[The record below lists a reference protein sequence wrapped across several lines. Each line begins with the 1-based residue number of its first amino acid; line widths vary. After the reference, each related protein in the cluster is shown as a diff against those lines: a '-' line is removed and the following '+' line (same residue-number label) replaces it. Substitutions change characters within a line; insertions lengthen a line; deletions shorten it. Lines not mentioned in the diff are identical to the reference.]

1 MTATSRDPPIAVPDS
16 VKGGPADS
24 VGGGASIFAGGAGG
38 RCDTEKSGRSRVT
51 ESELMGI
58 RDRGL
63 APGGG
68 CRGSGFS
75 AATNCRCPPV
85 EPIRSKSLETT
96 ASWPSAPHAEK
107 EKTAAINQAQR
118 LIIYP
123 PGVALDADC
132 EQYRGVSARYRSFLD
147 MRCAV
152 MRAR

>member
-1 MTATSRDPPIAVPDS
+1 
-16 VKGGPADS
+16 
-24 VGGGASIFAGGAGG
+24 
-38 RCDTEKSGRSRVT
+38 
-51 ESELMGI
+51 MGI

-123 PGVALDADC
+123 PAVALDADC
-132 EQYRGVSARYRSFLD
+132 ERYRGVSAPVSLFSGDAHAL
-147 MRCAV
+147 A
-152 MRAR
+152 MRARYPPRVFEQGLALEERAPGQNLRSDGGASYAASALFAKSRMIFMNCGG